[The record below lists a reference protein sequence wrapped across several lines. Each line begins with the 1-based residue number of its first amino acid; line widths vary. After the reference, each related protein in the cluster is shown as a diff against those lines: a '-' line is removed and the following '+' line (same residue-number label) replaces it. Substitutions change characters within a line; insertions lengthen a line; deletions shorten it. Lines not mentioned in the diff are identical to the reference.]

1 VASVAALRWG
11 RPGDAAA
18 HLHSSRRHHCLA
30 VAVVVQRE
38 VSVGKATVR
47 FYELLSK
54 DEQQVPDID
63 IERLLDIVS
72 NIPDQDAYVR
82 LARMELLGSIHT
94 PQGAGRAPQCPMI
107 TVDRIT
113 RDVRMRIEHGRRY
126 RALELDEGDTI
137 AEPTHVGLFER
148 NVVGIMRQTG
158 QSPGPASLRDFLNSA
173 VFDEE
178 MTIRPLVDSDALRAL
193 AGVGRLTRINL
204 ELDADTAAEV
214 GGPAN
219 FLADAIRTFTQN
231 LPGVSVEL
239 ALKFS
244 PNGPEDTS
252 DRALGV
258 VRQLFTRNALGSAQR
273 ANIRYRRIEDDRSD
287 SFDFLAQAVAQ
298 EVEVE
303 IDGDGGG
310 PSSARAS
317 EAIREA
323 YDKQYEDILS
333 ALDGT
338 RTDSPSA

>member
-1 VASVAALRWG
+1 
-11 RPGDAAA
+11 
-18 HLHSSRRHHCLA
+18 
-30 VAVVVQRE
+30 
-38 VSVGKATVR
+38 
-47 FYELLSK
+47 
-54 DEQQVPDID
+54 
-63 IERLLDIVS
+63 
-72 NIPDQDAYVR
+72 
-82 LARMELLGSIHT
+82 
-94 PQGAGRAPQCPMI
+94 MI
-107 TVDRIT
+107 IVDRIT

-158 QSPGPASLRDFLNSA
+158 QSPGPASLRDFLNYA

-178 MTIRPLVDSDALRAL
+178 MTIRPLVDRDALRAL
-193 AGVGRLTRINL
+193 AGVGKLTRINL

-219 FLADAIRTFTQN
+219 FLADAIRTFKQN

-252 DRALGV
+252 DRALGM

-273 ANIRYRRIEDDRSD
+273 ANIKYRRIEDDRSD

-303 IDGDGGG
+303 IDSAGGG
-310 PSSARAS
+310 PSNARVS